1 MEYSAVFGCCKDFF
15 LELDTTQTFLRDVLC
30 PVRGSNEHLLQI
42 AELFETNAYKLSR
55 TSHDIFDWWPNM
67 DCLRSSNI
75 PVRQL
80 PKKIANKPNSELTFY
95 YKPET

>member
-1 MEYSAVFGCCKDFF
+1 MSKDAF

-30 PVRGSNEHLLQI
+30 PVRGRNEHLLRI
-42 AELFETNAYKLSR
+42 AELFETNADKLSR

-80 PKKIANKPNSELTFY
+80 PKQIANIPNSELTFY